1 MYLLLFLTMYFM
13 ARSHK
18 ETSTG
23 QIFNV
28 TGFTVRVRER
38 ERERKQSDGSDC
50 PRNIVHK
57 ILQHNL

>member
-1 MYLLLFLTMYFM
+1 MYFM

-38 ERERKQSDGSDC
+38 EKENRVVDL
-50 PRNIVHK
+50 IV
-57 ILQHNL
+57 QGT